1 MTCLEACLAGLRRL
15 DEKGWDGLE
24 VDFSNNRVVI
34 GQGTLFDRERGWT
47 RCFWPQGAVVHVL
60 SWDDETETK

>member
-1 MTCLEACLAGLRRL
+1 M